1 MKVVERNDIARGKG
15 IQLSAD
21 EEAKE
26 KYLGYHEKEGI
37 TAIIRKAKR
46 VVLSDESYKSYIDA
60 HYKGHPLL
68 LPKIYNLTT
77 DQTKSTF
84 DAKIDTGHL
93 YRNMNN
99 TDLTNINVNSTGNY
113 GSNDGYLKNKF
124 SFSTDP
130 NMKLMADYYSFLGR
144 INKNF
149 NLNRNIN
156 KEEDSTAFQFNSFIQ
171 NSAGLKLNTNGTSP
185 EISQRTK
192 KINFYDVDTLRSSI
206 SKSQQIIK
214 KNKKKHKDSLLEN
227 FISLEKLYDLEFT
240 MSGLD
245 LESEVYYK
253 FSKDDIKNFLSTR
266 TAELIEKGT
275 ENLTTFKNKK
285 FNSSDPKEKIKF
297 DLTINSLGIVIKE
310 KSLFTDKSQP
320 INSSSLNAN
329 KENSNEIKIDL
340 PFTIIPFFYFTNMHN
355 FKLVISQIIK
365 FNDDFTSAKI
375 DLDAVPKIMKKFE
388 EKILNGG
395 VYHQDSNFIIKNL
408 NLELLSID
416 IVTTTNIYEM
426 KITLPSISLT
436 IENHFNYGTKKII
449 FNKLIDKQLML
460 FLINKNFL
468 KWDFYLINYFSRFKL
483 FRENVLHFSNNTY
496 DNGKNKKIVNLDIL
510 INNTSSFITNSTE
523 SQKTVLSKTNCYE
536 AIYLFV
542 YKSESI
548 ETQLRMYLN
557 IKPHEVKITLPNGQ
571 AFNYGFNFK
580 QMISLEKLKSFC
592 NIEDFLK
599 RCFVGKFNKR
609 MKNYS
614 RNELGYNNLK
624 PEFNYKM
631 IDSIDE
637 DNIQLLLQ
645 KENLNNISGIEEKD
659 DSNNSNSNEILSM
672 V

>member
-99 TDLTNINVNSTGNY
+99 TDLANINVNSTGNY

-297 DLTINSLGIVIKE
+297 DLTINSLGIAIKE

-542 YKSESI
+542 CESESI

-637 DNIQLLLQ
+637 DNIQLFLQ